1 MTNQPLSYQR
11 ENCSCWITSI
21 LNGLLYML
29 GKCDEIEN
37 YIARILYAASTNSG
51 TENEQ
56 ADSIIAFLNA
66 YEMPISLEVY
76 KKKDVNQ
83 RNIEKFLKEKNIVV
97 VDTMNGEHSIL
108 LLGKE
113 QDFVQIFEP
122 WWANIIMNPK
132 EKEGKYVRIPEG
144 NMYNAKVKINELCAR
159 TYKKRTETPFTMG
172 EIKSRY
178 AVRMIKKE

>member
-1 MTNQPLSYQR
+1 
-11 ENCSCWITSI
+11 
-21 LNGLLYML
+21 ML

-83 RNIEKFLKEKNIVV
+83 RNIEKFLKEK
-97 VDTMNGEHSIL
+97 GH
-108 LLGKE
+108 
-113 QDFVQIFEP
+113 
-122 WWANIIMNPK
+122 
-132 EKEGKYVRIPEG
+132 RIRKDI
-144 NMYNAKVKINELCAR
+144 YF
-159 TYKKRTETPFTMG
+159 YSKRCN
-172 EIKSRY
+172 
-178 AVRMIKKE
+178 